1 MQGCFK
7 AAPRELGQGGHHA
20 GVRGVEGLPVADAD
34 PRQEGE
40 ACLHR
45 EHRHGR
51 PFHGEVEH
59 VLRLDCLE
67 HQLVQGEVAKEDVAV
82 ETPARLLLYGKSPEE

>member
-1 MQGCFK
+1 M
-7 AAPRELGQGGHHA
+7 
-20 GVRGVEGLPVADAD
+20 EGLPLADAD

-40 ACLHR
+40 ARLDR
-45 EHRHGR
+45 EHCHGR
-51 PFHGEVEH
+51 RPQHGEVEH

-67 HQLVQGEVAKEDVAV
+67 HQLVEGEVAEEDVAL